1 MELFILDIIS
11 VVVYIIIATLLI
23 IVGKDDPTNKTLLFY
38 LILNQLMVVSIYV
51 RTGTIRS
58 KQEEL
63 QEEIRKLK
71 QK

>member
-11 VVVYIIIATLLI
+11 VIVYIIIATLLI